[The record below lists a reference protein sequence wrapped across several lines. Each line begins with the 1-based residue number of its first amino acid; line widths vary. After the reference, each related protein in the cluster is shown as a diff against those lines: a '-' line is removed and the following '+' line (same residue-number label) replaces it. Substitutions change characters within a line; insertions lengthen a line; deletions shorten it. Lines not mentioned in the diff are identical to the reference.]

1 MRLVTD
7 IGLNLATTLGYIL
20 HLLVDDSRLIFL
32 RKVDEEGVKAE
43 VRVEENRQRVMDVA
57 QEFIDRFTSDEMV
70 EKMPR
75 ALRYTFVLIQIT
87 NSTEHLKRAIASFT
101 AHFARIH
108 TPDRVLPF
116 LGGFILLR
124 YFFNF
129 EERKRSKDD
138 NFFKILQSSNNYSRI
153 FEYVTRRNFT
163 IKSR

>member
-87 NSTEHLKRAIASFT
+87 NSTEHLKRAIASFYST
-101 AHFARIH
+101 FCSNPYTRSGITISWRIH
-108 TPDRVLPF
+108 SIKVL
-116 LGGFILLR
+116 
-124 YFFNF
+124 FNF